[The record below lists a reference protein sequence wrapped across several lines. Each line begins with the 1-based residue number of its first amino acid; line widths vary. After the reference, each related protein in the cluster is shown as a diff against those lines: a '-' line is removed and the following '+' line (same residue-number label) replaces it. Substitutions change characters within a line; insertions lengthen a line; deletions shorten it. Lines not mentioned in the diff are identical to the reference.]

1 MNILITGVAGFIG
14 SRMATWI
21 LDNKPEYKIV
31 GIDDLSGGYL
41 ENVDNRVIF
50 IKRDINDSLD
60 DVFNLYNPRYVFHF
74 AAYAAEGLSPFIR
87 KFNYQNNLVATSNIV
102 NNCITYGTKRLIF
115 TSSMA
120 VYGIGNPPFE
130 ETHQPS
136 PIDPYGIAKF
146 ACEEDI
152 KIAGIQH
159 RLDWTIIR
167 PHNVYGINQNI
178 WDKYRNVLGIWMNQY
193 LNGEPMTIFGDGNQ
207 TRSFSFIDDCLEP
220 FWKCAIQEN
229 TSNEIINIGGTKSY
243 SINEANKILRE
254 VIGGGEFVHKEER
267 HESKYSYPTHEK
279 SVDLLEYKDVVDLRE
294 GLTRMWNWAQKQP
307 RRETFIWNNFEIEK
321 GIYSFWKTN

>member
-159 RLDWTIIR
+159 GLDWTIIR